1 MTAGYTWEEIRAQL
15 VKLAAYIP
23 PGETLELCVFGG
35 STVLCW
41 GMQDRLSNDVDVL
54 QSMSSPGLLEVAAAA
69 AGAIRFRNADDP
81 EPQEP
86 YIEIAPPEADP
97 YLPRFSVFEQVEIA
111 PNLVLNLPAPE
122 EIAASKMAFA
132 DRIVRV
138 KDLQDIDFIRKNFSI
153 TQDQILRKIFG
164 IEIESHRRCAIMNW
178 NQLDRLISEI
188 PKRIT
193 ELEKHMSL
201 VDELEQKRQIE
212 TESEEQEE
220 EGRGRRV

>member
-23 PGETLELCVFGG
+23 PCETLELCVFGG

-54 QSMSSPGLLEVAAAA
+54 QSMSSPGLLDVVAAA

-111 PNLVLNLPAPE
+111 PNLVLNLPSPE

-188 PKRIT
+188 PQRRA
-193 ELEKHMSL
+193 ELETHMSL
-201 VDELEQKRQIE
+201 VDELEQKRQIDA
-212 TESEEQEE
+212 ESEEQEE
-220 EGRGRRV
+220 EGRGHSI